1 MYRTTLL
8 RSIRCAAQATTRAQ
22 RPSVQTAL
30 RTPFV
35 QSRIS
40 TPASSISAIRCYA
53 SSTGL
58 NQDEV
63 TGRIIDLLK
72 NFDKVGRYGL
82 MQVCDIANIVTR
94 SWTQRRY
101 KSWGTNYTIL
111 PLMLQTAC
119 TNFTLHQGSWSG
131 QLGHCRGRDGNRGG
145 GSYSNEKEYGRH

>member
-30 RTPFV
+30 RIPFV

-72 NFDKVGRYGL
+72 NFDKVGRRAL
-82 MQVCDIANIVTR
+82 TQVCDSANTIFRFRMQQRYDGSSRPTNTVTHL
-94 SWTQRRY
+94 THC
-101 KSWGTNYTIL
+101 I
-111 PLMLQTAC
+111 AC
-119 TNFTLHQGSWSG
+119 TDCTLHQGSRSG
-131 QLGHCRGRDGNRGG
+131 QLRHGGGRDGD
-145 GSYSNEKEYGRH
+145 